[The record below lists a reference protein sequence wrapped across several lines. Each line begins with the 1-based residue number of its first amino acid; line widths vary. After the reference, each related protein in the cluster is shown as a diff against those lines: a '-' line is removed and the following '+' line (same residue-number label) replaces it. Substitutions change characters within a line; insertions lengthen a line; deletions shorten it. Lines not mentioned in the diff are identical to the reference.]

1 MDSLRQAELLAL
13 VEAEQRHMRAL
24 LARLQPAHLTTPG
37 LTGSWSVKDVLAH
50 VTFWHRRL
58 LRVVEAER
66 RGRRAEPLMR
76 PGENWAAALARINE
90 QVTGLSRAQPIAL
103 VLADFRQTSKDVF
116 ALITG
121 LRDDELTAPL
131 RTTGEPLLNLI
142 LDLAYEHPH
151 AHRLEVQDW
160 LLRAEAKS

>member
-1 MDSLRQAELLAL
+1 MDSLRQGELLAL

-24 LARLQPAHLTTPG
+24 LARLQPVHLIAAG
-37 LTGSWSVKDVLAH
+37 RAGSWTVKDVLAH

-76 PGENWAAALARINE
+76 PGEDWAAALARINE
-90 QVTGLSRAQPIAL
+90 QVIGLSRAQPVTL

-116 ALITG
+116 ALIAG
-121 LRDDELTAPL
+121 VRDEELTALL
-131 RTTGEPLLNLI
+131 RTTGEPLLSLI

-151 AHRLEVQDW
+151 THRLEVPDW
-160 LLRAEAKS
+160 LLRAENKS

>member
-1 MDSLRQAELLAL
+1 M

-24 LARLQPAHLTTPG
+24 LVRLQPALLTAVG
-37 LTGSWSVKDVLAH
+37 FTGSWTAKDVLAH
-50 VTFWHRRL
+50 ITFWHRRL

-76 PGENWAAALARINE
+76 PGEDWAAALARINE
-90 QVTGLSRAQPIAL
+90 QVTGLSRAQPVAL
-103 VLADFRQTSKDVF
+103 VLADFRQTSQDVF
-116 ALITG
+116 ALVAG
-121 LRDDELTAPL
+121 LRDDELAAPL
-131 RTTGEPLLNLI
+131 RTTGEPLLNLV

-160 LLRAEAKS
+160 LLYAENKR